1 MESAY
6 ELPQTTSNGEER
18 KAFKECLCEKLSEIK
33 VENEMLRRM
42 TQKQLD
48 LCNDLVKLHTLLKQ
62 PVWGEKYKYCSP
74 QDSSLPSKTG
84 QTPVCFLDLATNHYA
99 ADDYR
104 CGCISRLLEL
114 ISNFCTCCLTK
125 HLCTVAKEIT
135 SVHCAKGVQQCGQC
149 IHLLGTADKYLSPG
163 ANTTNQLSQ
172 QPAFR
177 LSAEPISSRYEKVK
191 APTLSSSRPVHIS
204 VDPSFNTCTSDDRV
218 ETNSRKFRSLDPC
231 SSNKMDECVKT
242 NALNF
247 SMLDFRQHCSDEP
260 DVNNKGTAAREQ
272 VASKC
277 TLYIWTI
284 PDYPVVE
291 AEGCSYWSDSFYL
304 GTPGY
309 RFRTKL
315 EFTKRFVGIFVQ
327 LVAGEFDEQ
336 LVWPFR
342 DHMQFVLI
350 DQSVSGRNIT
360 RTLKPFPEDED
371 EKGVWERPLEA
382 REAEVQGTKTTEVS
396 AWGFHDFV
404 PRSMLCDCGG
414 KTTDYVRNDR
424 MYIAIRLL

>member
-6 ELPQTTSNGEER
+6 EQPQATSNGEER
-18 KAFKECLCEKLSEIK
+18 KAFKECLCEKLSQIRG
-33 VENEMLRRM
+33 ENEILRRM

-48 LCNDLVKLHTLLKQ
+48 LCNDLVKLHTLLNQ
-62 PVWGEKYKYCSP
+62 PVWDEKDKHCSTE
-74 QDSSLPSKTG
+74 DSGLPSKTE
-84 QTPVCFLDLATNHYA
+84 QTPVCFMDLATNRFA

-104 CGCISRLLEL
+104 CGCTSRLLEL
-114 ISNFCTCCLTK
+114 VSKFCTCCLTK
-125 HLCTVAKEIT
+125 HLCTMAKELT
-135 SVHCAKGVQQCGQC
+135 SVHCAKTVQQCRQC

-163 ANTTNQLSQ
+163 PNATNPLSQ
-172 QPAFR
+172 QLAFR
-177 LSAEPISSRYEKVK
+177 LNAEPFSSRYEKVK
-191 APTLSSSRPVHIS
+191 APTLCSSTPVHIS
-204 VDPSFNTCTSDDRV
+204 VEPSAKTCTSDDRV
-218 ETNSRKFRSLDPC
+218 EINSRKFQFPDPC
-231 SSNKMDECVKT
+231 SPNKMDDCVNT
-242 NALNF
+242 DALNF
-247 SMLDFRQHCSDEP
+247 GMLDLRQQGSD
-260 DVNNKGTAAREQ
+260 DVNNKGTTERKQA
-272 VASKC
+272 ASKC
-277 TLYIWTI
+277 MLYIWTI

-371 EKGVWERPLEA
+371 EKGVWERPLAVKEVK
-382 REAEVQGTKTTEVS
+382 VQGAKTTEVS

-404 PRSMLCDCGG
+404 PRSMLSDCGG
-414 KTTDYVRNDR
+414 TATDYVRNDR